1 MSNRGATASYSLHT
15 GLVEALKGFARQH
28 NSSLFMA
35 IHGALAVLLARLS
48 GSTDIPIG
56 TPIAGRGAAAL
67 DDVIGMF
74 VNTLV
79 LRTDIDLDESFTD
92 LLARIKQVDLD
103 AFEHADIPFEQLV
116 DQLAPQRSQ
125 SRHPLFQVLLA
136 FQNLE
141 RVELELPGPAVSV
154 VDLPTEVS
162 RFDLQFVLSDDRDSG
177 DMTVS
182 VTYATDLF
190 DATTI
195 DSLMHRWI
203 RVLESIAADP
213 TIPVGT
219 IEVLEP
225 AERTDLLTRSG
236 PPSTAPT
243 TLADLLTTAAAQN
256 PEATAI
262 VFDGQQLSYRE
273 LDERSNRLARLLIQ
287 RGIGPEDIVAIGMPR
302 SVDSVLAVWA
312 ITKSG
317 AAFLPIDPT
326 YPTERITH
334 MTTDSKAAIGLTTTS
349 VRARLPDTINWLTLD
364 NLDKDA
370 GLAALG
376 SEQRERYAV
385 TAVSRTLHVAS
396 PSFDASVWELLLAA
410 GAGATMVIV
419 APGIYGGAELA
430 ELLRR
435 EQVTHAVI
443 TPGALTSVDPDGLD
457 NLRVVVSAGDAC
469 PPELVRRWMADGREF
484 FNAYGPTEATIMTN
498 HGTPLV
504 AGELVTIGGPIR
516 GVSEWVLDQ
525 RLQPVPVGVAGE
537 LYIAGAALARGYHRR
552 ADVTTERFV
561 A

>member
-364 NLDKDA
+364 NLDK
-370 GLAALG
+370 
-376 SEQRERYAV
+376 
-385 TAVSRTLHVAS
+385 
-396 PSFDASVWELLLAA
+396 
-410 GAGATMVIV
+410 
-419 APGIYGGAELA
+419 
-430 ELLRR
+430 
-435 EQVTHAVI
+435 
-443 TPGALTSVDPDGLD
+443 
-457 NLRVVVSAGDAC
+457 
-469 PPELVRRWMADGREF
+469 
-484 FNAYGPTEATIMTN
+484 
-498 HGTPLV
+498 
-504 AGELVTIGGPIR
+504 
-516 GVSEWVLDQ
+516 
-525 RLQPVPVGVAGE
+525 
-537 LYIAGAALARGYHRR
+537 
-552 ADVTTERFV
+552 
-561 A
+561 